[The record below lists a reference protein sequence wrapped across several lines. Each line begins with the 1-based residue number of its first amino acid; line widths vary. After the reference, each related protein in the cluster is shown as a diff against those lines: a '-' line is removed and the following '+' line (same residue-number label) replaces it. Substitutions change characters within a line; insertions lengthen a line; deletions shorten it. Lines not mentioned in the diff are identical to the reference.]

1 MRPSTALRTPD
12 FEHPPRASALVHA
25 MPDGS
30 AVRVRWGDGFEAR
43 FESLW
48 MRENAPDPVTTHPI
62 SREPLLP
69 LMALP
74 DDLAA
79 RAATVDGPTL
89 HVEWST
95 GDRSAFDGDWLRH
108 RWHMLDA
115 PDADLPPRRLWR
127 RLDTLPRHPGEA
139 ASSDAGARAAW
150 LHDLYTV
157 GATVLVD
164 LPAETRWLEA
174 AAGAIGP
181 IRETQFGRVFDVR
194 IEPGAFVSN
203 ASTDIALPVHT
214 DLATRSRPPG
224 LQLLQCMAASLD
236 GGDSLLVDG
245 FHLVDEVRRAAPDL
259 YRALVEV
266 PFTFA
271 NRAPGSDHRHTGP
284 TLELDHRGDPAVLRL
299 SPWLRYGVADHRRAA
314 EGYRALR
321 HVLALAAEPA
331 RTVRFRLQPG
341 EILCFD
347 NVRML
352 HGRTALAAGGGERWL
367 RGCYVDG
374 DELASHLRMAARR
387 AAAPGRA
394 TG

>member
-1 MRPSTALRTPD
+1 MRPSPALRTPD
-12 FEHPPRASALVHA
+12 FEHPPVVAPMASATPQGSTVHI
-25 MPDGS
+25 
-30 AVRVRWGDGFEAR
+30 RWADGFEAR
-43 FESLW
+43 FEALW
-48 MRENAPDPVTTHPI
+48 LRENASDPVTTHPV

-74 DDLAA
+74 DGLHATAA
-79 RAATVDGPTL
+79 AVDGAAL
-89 HVEWST
+89 HVDWST
-95 GDRSAFDGDWLRH
+95 GDRSVFDGAWLRH

-115 PDADLPPRRLWR
+115 PDDDLPPRRLWE
-127 RLDTLPRHPGEA
+127 RLDGLPRHAGQA
-139 ASSDAGARAAW
+139 ALTDPNARAAW
-150 LHDLYTV
+150 LHDLYTI

-174 AAGAIGP
+174 AATAIGP

-194 IEPGAFVSN
+194 IEPGTFVSN

-224 LQLLQCMAASLD
+224 LQLLQCMAASLE

-245 FHLVDEVRRAAPDL
+245 FHLVDHIRRTEPAL

-271 NRAPGSDHRHTGP
+271 NRAPDSDHRHTGP
-284 TLELDHRGDPAVLRL
+284 TLELDHRGQPRVLRL
-299 SPWLRYGVADHRRAA
+299 SPWLRYGVADHDRAA

-321 HVLALAAEPA
+321 HILALAAEPT
-331 RTVRFRLQPG
+331 RTVRFRLAPG

-374 DELASHLRMAARR
+374 DELTSHLRMARRR
-387 AAAPGRA
+387 AAATPG
-394 TG
+394 